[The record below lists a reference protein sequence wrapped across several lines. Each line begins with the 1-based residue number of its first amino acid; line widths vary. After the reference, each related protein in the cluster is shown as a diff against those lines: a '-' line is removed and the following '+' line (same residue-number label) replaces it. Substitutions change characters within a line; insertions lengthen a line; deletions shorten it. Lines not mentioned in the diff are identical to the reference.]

1 MTTPRVTVVGL
12 GPGPAS
18 HITQATLDAI
28 AQSNHRFVR
37 TLRHPS
43 VTLLG
48 ECTSFDHLY
57 ESAST
62 FDDVYRAITE
72 ELVSAANQHGHVLYA
87 VPGSPLI
94 LESTVALL
102 RADPRV
108 VVDVVA
114 SMSFLDLAW
123 NALGIDP
130 VNEGVRVIDGHRF
143 ALQAANERGPLL
155 VTQTHAGWV
164 LSDIKLAHDGA
175 TGDEPVVILHH
186 LGLDDERIIS
196 TTWSEM
202 DRTIDADHL
211 TSLYI
216 PKLGSPIAGEMVA
229 LHHLARTLREQCPW
243 DREQTHQSLVKHL
256 LEETYEAIDALENL
270 DPDDPS
276 TDDAL
281 IEELGDLLY
290 QVEFH
295 ATIAEQQGR
304 FTMADVAR
312 TLHDKLVRR
321 HPHVFGDATAQTAD
335 DVVTTWDGVKQQER
349 LDGTKKDEGIFTGVA
364 KAAPALSYATK
375 LQKRAAGVGFDWPD
389 ATGAYDKIA
398 EETNELSDAVRSGAD
413 PQTVMLELGDLLFS
427 VVNLSRHLGVD
438 AEGALRAASNKFR
451 TRFEIVERL
460 AAQRS
465 IDLQSASLETLDQ
478 LWDIAKGQ

>member
-12 GPGPAS
+12 GPGPSS
-18 HITQATLDAI
+18 HVTQATLDAI
-28 AQSNHRFVR
+28 ANSRHRYVR
-37 TLRHPS
+37 TRRHES
-43 VTLLG
+43 VSLLG
-48 ECTSFDHLY
+48 ECTSFDDLY
-57 ESAST
+57 DSLPT
-62 FDDVYRAITE
+62 FDEVYRAIVE
-72 ELVSAANQHGHVLYA
+72 RLVEAANTHGEVLYA

-94 LESTVALL
+94 LESSVALL

-108 VVDVVA
+108 EVVVVA

-143 ALQAANERGPLL
+143 AQQAANERGPLL

-164 LSDIKLAHDGA
+164 LSDIKLAHDDA
-175 TGDEPVVILHH
+175 SGDEPVVILHH
-186 LGLDDERIIS
+186 LGLSDERVIH

-202 DRTIDADHL
+202 DRTIEADHL

-216 PKLGSPIAGEMVA
+216 PTLGSPIAGEMVK
-229 LHHLARTLREQCPW
+229 LHQLARTLREQCPW
-243 DREQTHQSLVKHL
+243 DREQTHASLIKHL

-270 DPDDPS
+270 SEDDPS
-276 TDDAL
+276 TDEAL

-349 LDGTKKDEGIFTGVA
+349 LDGTKKDEGVFTGVA

-389 ATGAYDKIA
+389 AGGAYDKIV
-398 EETNELSDAVRSGAD
+398 EESRELREAVDAGAD
-413 PQTVMLELGDLLFS
+413 PETVSLELGDLLFS
-427 VVNLSRHLGVD
+427 VVNLSRHLSID

-451 TRFEIVERL
+451 ARFELVEQL

-465 IDLQSASLETLDQ
+465 IDIQTASLETLDQ
-478 LWDIAKGQ
+478 LWDLAKGQ

>member
-1 MTTPRVTVVGL
+1 VTTPRVTVVGL

-18 HITQATLDAI
+18 HVTQATLDAI
-28 AQSNHRFVR
+28 TASRHRFVR

-48 ECTSFDHLY
+48 DCTSFDHLY
-57 ESAST
+57 ESQPT
-62 FDDVYRAITE
+62 FDDVYRSIVE
-72 ELVSAANQHGHVLYA
+72 ELVAAAREHGDVLYA

-108 VVDVVA
+108 EVVVVA

-143 ALQAANERGPLL
+143 ALQAADERGPLL

-164 LSDIKLAHDGA
+164 LSDIKLAHEDA
-175 TGDEPVVILHH
+175 AGDEAVVILHH
-186 LGLDDERIIS
+186 LGLPDERVIE

-202 DRTIDADHL
+202 DRTIEADHL

-216 PKLGSPIAGEMVA
+216 PKLGSPVAGEMVK
-229 LHHLARTLREQCPW
+229 LHQL
-243 DREQTHQSLVKHL
+243 KHL

-270 DPDDPS
+270 NEDDPS

-304 FTMADVAR
+304 FTMADIAR

-321 HPHVFGDATAQTAD
+321 HPHVFGDATARTAD

-349 LDGTKKDEGIFTGVA
+349 LSGTKKDEGVFTGVA

-389 ATGAYDKIA
+389 ATGAYDKIV
-398 EETNELSDAVRSGAD
+398 EESTELREAVSAGAD
-413 PQTVMLELGDLLFS
+413 PDTVSLELGDLLFS

-451 TRFEIVERL
+451 SRFEIVEQL

>member
-12 GPGPAS
+12 GPGPSS
-18 HITQATLDAI
+18 HVTQATLDAI
-28 AQSNHRFVR
+28 AGSHHRYVR
-37 TLRHPS
+37 TMRHES
-43 VTLLG
+43 VSLLG
-48 ECTSFDHLY
+48 ECTTFDDLY
-57 ESAST
+57 EALPT
-62 FDDVYRAITE
+62 FDDVYRAIVE
-72 ELVSAANQHGHVLYA
+72 RLVEAATAHGEVLYA

-94 LESTVALL
+94 LESSVALL

-108 VVDVVA
+108 EVVVVA

-143 ALQAANERGPLL
+143 AQQAANERGPLL

-164 LSDIKLAHDGA
+164 LSDIKLAHDDA
-175 TGDEPVVILHH
+175 SGDEPVVILHH
-186 LGLDDERIIS
+186 LGLSDERVIH

-202 DRTIDADHL
+202 DRTIEADHL

-216 PKLGSPIAGEMVA
+216 PTLGSPIAGEMVK
-229 LHHLARTLREQCPW
+229 LHQLARTLREQCPW
-243 DREQTHQSLVKHL
+243 DREQTHSSLIKHL

-270 DPDDPS
+270 SDDDPS
-276 TDDAL
+276 TDEAL

-389 ATGAYDKIA
+389 AGGAYDKIV
-398 EETNELSDAVRSGAD
+398 EESRELREAVNAGAD
-413 PQTVMLELGDLLFS
+413 PETVSLELGDLLFS
-427 VVNLSRHLGVD
+427 VVNLSRHLSID

-451 TRFEIVERL
+451 ARFELVEQL

-465 IDLQSASLETLDQ
+465 IDMQSASLETLDQ
-478 LWDIAKGQ
+478 LWDLAKGQ

>member
-12 GPGPAS
+12 GPGPSS
-18 HITQATLDAI
+18 HVTQATLDAI
-28 AQSNHRFVR
+28 ASSRRRYVR
-37 TLRHPS
+37 TTRHES
-43 VTLLG
+43 VSLLD
-48 ECTSFDHLY
+48 ECTSFDDLY
-57 ESAST
+57 DALPT
-62 FDDVYRAITE
+62 FDEVYRAIVE
-72 ELVSAANQHGHVLYA
+72 RLVEAANTHGEVLYA

-94 LESTVALL
+94 LESSVALL

-108 VVDVVA
+108 EVVVVA

-143 ALQAANERGPLL
+143 AQQAANERGPLL

-164 LSDIKLAHDGA
+164 LSDIKLAHDDA
-175 TGDEPVVILHH
+175 SGDEPVVILHH
-186 LGLDDERIIS
+186 LGLSDERVIH

-202 DRTIDADHL
+202 DRTIEADHL

-216 PKLGSPIAGEMVA
+216 PTLGSPIAGEMVK
-229 LHHLARTLREQCPW
+229 LHQLARTLREQCPW
-243 DREQTHQSLVKHL
+243 DREQTHSSLIKHL

-270 DPDDPS
+270 SEDDPS
-276 TDDAL
+276 TDEAL

-364 KAAPALSYATK
+364 KAAQALSYATK

-389 ATGAYDKIA
+389 AGGAYDKIV
-398 EETNELSDAVRSGAD
+398 EESRELREAVSAGAD
-413 PQTVMLELGDLLFS
+413 PETVSLELGDLLFS
-427 VVNLSRHLGVD
+427 VVNLSRHLSID

-451 TRFEIVERL
+451 ARFELVEQL

-465 IDLQSASLETLDQ
+465 IDIQTASLETLDQ
-478 LWDIAKGQ
+478 LWDLAKGQ

>member
-1 MTTPRVTVVGL
+1 MTTPRVIVVGL
-12 GPGPAS
+12 GPGPSS
-18 HITQATLDAI
+18 HVTQATLDAI
-28 AQSNHRFVR
+28 AGSRYRFVR
-37 TLRHPS
+37 TTRHES
-43 VTLLG
+43 VSLLG
-48 ECTSFDHLY
+48 ECTSFDDLY
-57 ESAST
+57 DALPT
-62 FDDVYRAITE
+62 FDEVYRAIVE
-72 ELVSAANQHGHVLYA
+72 RLVEAAHAHGEVLYA

-94 LESTVALL
+94 LESSVALL

-108 VVDVVA
+108 EVVVVA

-143 ALQAANERGPLL
+143 AQQAANERGPLL

-164 LSDIKLAHDGA
+164 LSDIKLAHDEA
-175 TGDEPVVILHH
+175 SGDEPVVILHH
-186 LGLDDERIIS
+186 LGLSDERVIH

-202 DRTIDADHL
+202 DRTIEADHL

-216 PKLGSPIAGEMVA
+216 PTLGSPIAGEMVK
-229 LHHLARTLREQCPW
+229 LHQLARTLREQCPW
-243 DREQTHQSLVKHL
+243 DREQTHSSLIKHL

-270 DPDDPS
+270 NDDDPS

-304 FTMADVAR
+304 FTMADIAR

-321 HPHVFGDATAQTAD
+321 HPHVFGDATARTAD

-349 LDGTKKDEGIFTGVA
+349 LSGTKKDEGVFTGVA

-375 LQKRAAGVGFDWPD
+375 LQKRAASVGFDWPD
-389 ATGAYDKIA
+389 ATGAYDKIV
-398 EETNELSDAVRSGAD
+398 EESSELREAVSAGAD
-413 PQTVMLELGDLLFS
+413 PDTVSLELGDLLFS

-451 TRFEIVERL
+451 SRFEIVEQL

>member
-12 GPGPAS
+12 GPGPTS
-18 HITQATLDAI
+18 HVTQATLDAI
-28 AQSNHRFVR
+28 AASHHRFVR
-37 TLRHPS
+37 TTRHPS
-43 VTLLG
+43 VAILG
-48 ECTSFDHLY
+48 ECESFDHLY
-57 ESAST
+57 ESEST
-62 FDDVYRAITE
+62 FDAVYGAIVE
-72 ELVSAANQHGHVLYA
+72 RLVAAAVEHGEVLYA
-87 VPGSPLI
+87 VPGSPLV
-94 LESTVALL
+94 LESTVGLL
-102 RADPRV
+102 RTDGRV
-108 VVDVVA
+108 EVVVVA

-143 ALQAANERGPLL
+143 AVQAANERGPLL

-164 LSDIKLAHDGA
+164 LSDIKLAHEGA

-186 LGLDDERIIS
+186 LGLDDERVIH

-216 PKLGSPIAGEMVA
+216 PTLGSPVAGEMVK
-229 LHHLARTLREQCPW
+229 LHQLARTLREKCPW
-243 DREQTHQSLVKHL
+243 DREQTHHSLIKHL
-256 LEETYEAIDALENL
+256 LEETYETIEALEHL
-270 DPDDPS
+270 DADDPS

-295 ATIAEQQGR
+295 ATIAEQEGR

-312 TLHDKLVRR
+312 TMHDKLVRR
-321 HPHVFGDATAQTAD
+321 HPHVFGDASATTAD

-349 LDGTKKDEGIFTGVA
+349 LDGTKKDEGVFTGVA

-389 ATGAYDKIA
+389 AGGAYDKIL
-398 EETNELSDAVRSGAD
+398 EESSELREAVSMGAD
-413 PQTVMLELGDLLFS
+413 PESIALELGDLLFS

-451 TRFEIVERL
+451 SRFEAVEKL
-460 AAQRS
+460 ATQRS
-465 IDLQSASLETLDQ
+465 IDLQTASLETLDQ

>member
-1 MTTPRVTVVGL
+1 MLFRSSVRSTAGTTRRPERSSPTDLVTTPRVTVVGL

-130 VNEGVRVIDGHRF
+130 VNEGVRVIDGQIGR
-143 ALQAANERGPLL
+143 
-155 VTQTHAGWV
+155 
-164 LSDIKLAHDGA
+164 AH
-175 TGDEPVVILHH
+175 V
-186 LGLDDERIIS
+186 
-196 TTWSEM
+196 
-202 DRTIDADHL
+202 
-211 TSLYI
+211 
-216 PKLGSPIAGEMVA
+216 
-229 LHHLARTLREQCPW
+229 
-243 DREQTHQSLVKHL
+243 
-256 LEETYEAIDALENL
+256 
-270 DPDDPS
+270 
-276 TDDAL
+276 
-281 IEELGDLLY
+281 
-290 QVEFH
+290 
-295 ATIAEQQGR
+295 
-304 FTMADVAR
+304 
-312 TLHDKLVRR
+312 
-321 HPHVFGDATAQTAD
+321 
-335 DVVTTWDGVKQQER
+335 
-349 LDGTKKDEGIFTGVA
+349 
-364 KAAPALSYATK
+364 
-375 LQKRAAGVGFDWPD
+375 
-389 ATGAYDKIA
+389 
-398 EETNELSDAVRSGAD
+398 
-413 PQTVMLELGDLLFS
+413 
-427 VVNLSRHLGVD
+427 
-438 AEGALRAASNKFR
+438 
-451 TRFEIVERL
+451 
-460 AAQRS
+460 
-465 IDLQSASLETLDQ
+465 
-478 LWDIAKGQ
+478 